1 MVVDAGTK
9 RIWEDTLFG
18 WLESGRKRRDEIAEK
33 TDWPPDFVGSGKPR
47 KWNPE
52 VIDTETGESSIG
64 VHLKNTPDAWVLGY
78 RAAFVVDEVSR
89 EARIMLLEMLRM
101 FYLRGWEDATEKI
114 EARIGPLADI
124 LDYPTPPS

>member
-1 MVVDAGTK
+1 VADTGIK
-9 RIWEDTLFG
+9 RFCEYTLSQWLLSG
-18 WLESGRKRRDEIAEK
+18 WTRRDELAEQ

-47 KWNPE
+47 KWDPE

-64 VHLKNTPDAWVLGY
+64 VHLKKTPDAWVLGY